1 MCGVAGT
8 ILTIV
13 KDGIMN
19 CLDGS
24 LTVDEALQT
33 MAEES
38 NTAIQDYNDANY

>member
-19 CLDGS
+19 CL
-24 LTVDEALQT
+24 T